1 MKWTSS
7 DGFSG
12 DIELA
17 ILIEDYVLF
26 EDEAH
31 VRRMQ
36 WFVGEN
42 DLKPIVING
51 RRTNLERTE

>member
-51 RRTNLERTE
+51 RRTN